1 MGKKKKVEKAI
12 QSLKK
17 QIEIH
22 KEKIASYSGKDGYL
36 IDYWEKE
43 IKTREDEIRK
53 KKRKLEG
60 Q

>member
-22 KEKIASYSGKDGYL
+22 KEKIASYLGKDEYL

-60 Q
+60 